1 MNMLCVAQTKPL
13 LVIVRAFWHIHQS
26 VEMHYIRIQ
35 FYYYYFITTLNVFI
49 LPFS

>member
-1 MNMLCVAQTKPL
+1 MCGSDKTL
-13 LVIVRAFWHIHQS
+13 LAIVRAFWRIHLS
-26 VEMHYIRIQ
+26 VETHYIRIQ